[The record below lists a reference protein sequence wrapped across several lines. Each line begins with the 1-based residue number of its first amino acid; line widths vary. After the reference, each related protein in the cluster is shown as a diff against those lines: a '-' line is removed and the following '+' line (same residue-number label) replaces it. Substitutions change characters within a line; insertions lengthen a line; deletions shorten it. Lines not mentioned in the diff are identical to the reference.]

1 MEIPTLEREYVS
13 RGFSAVAGVDEVGR
27 GPLAGPVVC
36 AAVVMPLS
44 DALLVAGVNDSKKLS
59 AKKRELLAERIR
71 AAALAYAIEEVG
83 ADVIDEINILQA
95 TRLCMKRA
103 VEKLSPPAD
112 MVLTD
117 GNMTLDIR
125 LPQRSVVKGDALVY
139 SIGAASILAK
149 VHRDALMR
157 DYAALYPEYGFERN
171 AGYGT
176 AEHIRAIR
184 EVGICPIHRRTFVT
198 KFWDG
203 RERTCPAAISNA
215 AATKLSPAITRRPSA
230 RRTSSPAR
238 GIPTVSWR

>member
-112 MVLTD
+112 MALTD
-117 GNMTLDIR
+117 GNMTLDIAC
-125 LPQRSVVKGDALVY
+125 RSVP
-139 SIGAASILAK
+139 SS
-149 VHRDALMR
+149 
-157 DYAALYPEYGFERN
+157 
-171 AGYGT
+171 
-176 AEHIRAIR
+176 RA
-184 EVGICPIHRRTFVT
+184 
-198 KFWDG
+198 
-203 RERTCPAAISNA
+203 
-215 AATKLSPAITRRPSA
+215 TRSSTPSA
-230 RRTSSPAR
+230 RRAFWQRYTGTRSCATMPRCIPNTGLSATPGTAR
-238 GIPTVSWR
+238 RSISARSVRWEYARFIAGPS